1 MSTKAKHVEAQ
12 TETTR
17 VTVASIRHDPNFAA
31 GFEDYRAGRPPAF
44 DTFDCFAYE
53 RGRQFAAM
61 TPGTCRTSWR
71 KSSKLA
77 NEIEFFGLFW
87 SVA

>member
-1 MSTKAKHVEAQ
+1 MSTKTKPVEAQ

-17 VTVASIRHDPNFAA
+17 VTVASIRRDPNFAA

-61 TPGTCRTSWR
+61 TPPTLRLNSREAAAQFRAAFITED
-71 KSSKLA
+71 L
-77 NEIEFFGLFW
+77 I
-87 SVA
+87 